1 MAFLL
6 DTNVVSE
13 TIKPKPQKTVLDW
26 LEAQTPTD
34 LFLAAQTMG
43 ELVRGARKVKE
54 KARRERFERWIEQD
68 LAQQFDG
75 RVLPFDGAAAALW
88 GRLMGDGERV
98 GRTPTAADA
107 QIAAVAIQ
115 HELILVT
122 RNERD
127 FRYFDIQLV
136 NPWRTNEKKMN
147 SSVKS

>member
-88 GRLMGDGERV
+88 GRLMGDGERM

-122 RNERD
+122 RNEKD

-136 NPWRTNEKKMN
+136 NPWRMNGTNN
-147 SSVKS
+147 